1 MLRAPKR
8 RWPPMLIQVGDT
20 ECLLGDSE
28 RMTES
33 VRAAG
38 GHCELQVWPG
48 QVHVFPAFYPVLPE
62 GRAAIR
68 YVGDFLRERRGRH
81 RGSVNTARGEPPPP
95 GWLSRLRIGRI
106 RPVPRV
112 RGREGTYAT
121 CRAQALADAS
131 VLATGVLESAGPV
144 MVWLIVLGFVFTECA
159 FIVGLFLPGD
169 SLLFAAGVV
178 LAQHDLEASA
188 WALSIA
194 ATITAV
200 VGNMLGYYIGHKTGN
215 ALIARRGGRV
225 LNFENLARARD
236 FLDRRGFWAIVL
248 ARWLPWIR
256 TLAPLIAGAAKMDRR
271 RFLLATSLG
280 GLAWVPTLV
289 LVGFY
294 AAGSDRGSPVAQGRR
309 AVGEHRVLRRG
320 HGVGRAALPAGDAPA
335 AGDGVGDGERAQRRL
350 TGLKS
355 D

>member
-1 MLRAPKR
+1 
-8 RWPPMLIQVGDT
+8 
-20 ECLLGDSE
+20 
-28 RMTES
+28 
-33 VRAAG
+33 
-38 GHCELQVWPG
+38 
-48 QVHVFPAFYPVLPE
+48 
-62 GRAAIR
+62 
-68 YVGDFLRERRGRH
+68 
-81 RGSVNTARGEPPPP
+81 
-95 GWLSRLRIGRI
+95 
-106 RPVPRV
+106 
-112 RGREGTYAT
+112 
-121 CRAQALADAS
+121 
-131 VLATGVLESAGPV
+131 

-159 FIVGLFLPGD
+159 FVVGLFLPGD

-178 LAQHDLEASA
+178 LAQQDLEASA

-256 TLAPLIAGAAKMDRR
+256 TLAPLIAGAARMDRR

-294 AAGSDRGSPVAQGRR
+294 AAGLVEDLPWLKAAALWASIAFFV
-309 AVGEHRVLRRG
+309 VGTVWGVLRYRQEM
-320 HGVGRAALPAGDAPA
+320 HRPPETETETVSAHSGD
-335 AGDGVGDGERAQRRL
+335 
-350 TGLKS
+350 
-355 D
+355 